1 LIIKSLYYV
10 PALLWA
16 IIIYFLSTTSA
27 ENLPKFNLLSAD
39 KIGHLCFYAGLTFWL
54 LWAGRKADVSTNI
67 STAVALILAASYGTA
82 LEYRQAYLPDRAF
95 DYADMLANFAGCALG
110 YFSFSIAWK
119 VSEYFFSFFFKKNV
133 KKI

>member
-1 LIIKSLYYV
+1 MIIKSLYYT
-10 PALLWA
+10 PALAWA

-27 ENLPKFNLLSAD
+27 ANLPKFDLLSAD

-54 LWAGRKADVSTNI
+54 LWAGRKIGQKKNVYI
-67 STAVALILAASYGTA
+67 WLALLLAASYGTA

-110 YFSFSIAWK
+110 CFSFGATWA
-119 VSEYFFSFFFKKNV
+119 VSEYFFHYFSKKY
-133 KKI
+133 